1 MIGGVAMSNAKKRDP
16 LKNLLGRLDKGERLI
31 IDQIDERIRG
41 KQLELSMLMSVK
53 VSHFRDFLRRRKLIV
68 NDVRGLDQEEF
79 YLCAKD
85 EMGIARDCCGWVKD
99 KPIEENY
106 EYKKSGRI
114 IKGVIYRCVVC
125 QKIVGEKVL

>member
-1 MIGGVAMSNAKKRDP
+1 MNNVKKKDP
-16 LKNLLGRLDKGERLI
+16 LKNLLGRLKKGERLI
-31 IDQIDERIRG
+31 VDQIDERIRG
-41 KQLELSMLMSVK
+41 KQLELSMLISVK
-53 VSHFRDFLRRRKLIV
+53 ISHLRDFLRRRGLIV
-68 NDVRGLDQEEF
+68 QDMRGLDQEEF

-85 EMGIARDCCGWVKD
+85 KMGLERDCCGLVKA

-106 EYKKSGRI
+106 KYKKSGRT